1 MKLAS
6 LATLLWLATAL
17 PAVSEAPVVM
27 KRLTNVI
34 DSYPQFSKDGK
45 LLLFQS
51 NRSGKTQIYVGKA
64 DGTDIR
70 RLTHLDFPAAVPC
83 WSPDMSRIVFAGE
96 PAGHSEIFVMNADG
110 SGIVQLTHRRR

>member
-1 MKLAS
+1 MAP
-6 LATLLWLATAL
+6 LATLLWLATVL
-17 PAVSEAPVVM
+17 PAISQAPVVT

-51 NRSGKTQIYVGKA
+51 NRSGKMQIYVSKA

-70 RLTHLDFPAAVPC
+70 QLTHLDFPAQVPC
-83 WSPDMSRIVFAGE
+83 WSPDMSRIVF
-96 PAGHSEIFVMNADG
+96 DG
-110 SGIVQLTHRRR
+110 

>member
-1 MKLAS
+1 MKLAP
-6 LATLLWLATAL
+6 LATVLWLATAL
-17 PAVSEAPVVM
+17 PAISEAPVET

-45 LLLFQS
+45 FLLFQS
-51 NRSGKTQIYVGKA
+51 NRSGKMQIYISMA

-70 RLTHLDFPAAVPC
+70 QLTHLDFPAHGPC
-83 WSPDMSRIVFAGE
+83 WSPDMRQIVFAGE

-110 SGIVQLTHRRR
+110 AALLN

>member
-1 MKLAS
+1 MKPAL

-17 PAVSEAPVVM
+17 PAISDVPVVM

-51 NRSGKTQIYVGKA
+51 NRSGKMQST
-64 DGTDIR
+64 
-70 RLTHLDFPAAVPC
+70 
-83 WSPDMSRIVFAGE
+83 
-96 PAGHSEIFVMNADG
+96 
-110 SGIVQLTHRRR
+110 

>member
-1 MKLAS
+1 MAP
-6 LATLLWLATAL
+6 LATLLWLATVL
-17 PAVSEAPVVM
+17 PAISQAPVVT

-51 NRSGKTQIYVGKA
+51 NRSGKMQIYVSKA

-70 RLTHLDFPAAVPC
+70 QLTHLDFPA
-83 WSPDMSRIVFAGE
+83 
-96 PAGHSEIFVMNADG
+96 
-110 SGIVQLTHRRR
+110 

>member
-1 MKLAS
+1 MKLAP

-17 PAVSEAPVVM
+17 PAISEAPVAI

-34 DSYPQFSKDGK
+34 DSYPRFSKDGK

-51 NRSGKTQIYVGKA
+51 NCSGKMQIYVSKA

-70 RLTHLDFPAAVPC
+70 QLTHLDFPAHGPVGLQTC
-83 WSPDMSRIVFAGE
+83 GGLFSRANRGDNQKF
-96 PAGHSEIFVMNADG
+96 S
-110 SGIVQLTHRRR
+110 L

>member
-17 PAVSEAPVVM
+17 PAISEAPVVM

>member
-1 MKLAS
+1 MLLFAAASLNRMKFAP

-17 PAVSEAPVVM
+17 PVIPEGPVAM

-51 NRSGKTQIYVGKA
+51 NRSGKMQIYVSKA

-70 RLTHLDFPAAVPC
+70 QLTHLDFPARC
-83 WSPDMSRIVFAGE
+83 
-96 PAGHSEIFVMNADG
+96 PAG
-110 SGIVQLTHRRR
+110 LRT